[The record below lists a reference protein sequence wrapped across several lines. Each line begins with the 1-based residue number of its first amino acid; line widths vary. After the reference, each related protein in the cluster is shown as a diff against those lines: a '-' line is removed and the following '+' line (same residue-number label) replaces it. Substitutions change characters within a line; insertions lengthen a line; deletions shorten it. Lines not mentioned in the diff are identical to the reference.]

1 MVRHFHPSVRKFAE
15 MVVAHEEI
23 QYSGDPFEDFTTMA
37 FLDRFS
43 YKKPKQRELDVNF
56 QRGISA
62 MQPRNKGGASVYAED
77 AVNSEAFVGK
87 TARNVRPEEQ
97 FFLRYFREKLARE
110 GARRAELD
118 EERKAKGLSPLGD
131 IADADADAYEDEE
144 AFARDIAEK
153 FMADHARS
161 TGGGVDPDEDPD
173 FFSDEEGAGSD
184 EDDVGEGGG
193 PDMSMLMGAGDDSDD
208 DEDDDDDD
216 EHSDASD
223 ENQASAASH
232 QKKRRASVFASAEE
246 FAAMLEQ
253 SGVDDVSAS
262 QVQWEDRQGRG
273 KGARRGGGGGRG
285 GGGRGGNRK
294 RPKR

>member
-1 MVRHFHPSVRKFAE
+1 MFTRCDDFLCRAMKQDKHRGRIIAFAKRVLQTAFHGSASLAAGMVYLLSAVFKARPHLLKGMSCRFCLADSLLQATLMRDVFCGVSDCCHDLSWAEKSSDAEASVDDNGSESVSKNTTVDEEGYDILARNPKYATKAGPKAKGVAPGIWEFSAMVRHFHPSVRKFAE

-118 EERKAKGLSPLGD
+118 EERKAKGRLCSFYAIQSPR
-131 IADADADAYEDEE
+131 
-144 AFARDIAEK
+144 FV
-153 FMADHARS
+153 
-161 TGGGVDPDEDPD
+161 T
-173 FFSDEEGAGSD
+173 
-184 EDDVGEGGG
+184 
-193 PDMSMLMGAGDDSDD
+193 
-208 DEDDDDDD
+208 
-216 EHSDASD
+216 
-223 ENQASAASH
+223 
-232 QKKRRASVFASAEE
+232 
-246 FAAMLEQ
+246 
-253 SGVDDVSAS
+253 
-262 QVQWEDRQGRG
+262 
-273 KGARRGGGGGRG
+273 
-285 GGGRGGNRK
+285 
-294 RPKR
+294 